1 MYNSSFVK
9 DKRRQ
14 TPSICFNWRS
24 LPILRKPAENWPLGI
39 WALTDCKS
47 QIWPPLSSK
56 CARVPGSIYTHHQV
70 SPVPVE
76 INYIIK
82 KQLSPINR
90 RKVSRWW
97 DGRWASWHFHLLPV
111 WKVFPCLLHTYSWLP
126 NMYFILN
133 VVAPSTNAPY
143 YTVSRRQ

>member
-82 KQLSPINR
+82 KQLSPTETLSIM
-90 RKVSRWW
+90 RWVM
-97 DGRWASWHFHLLPV
+97 GILAFSSS
-111 WKVFPCLLHTYSWLP
+111 PCLESFPLSLTYSWLP
-126 NMYFILN
+126 NMYFIPN

-143 YTVSRRQ
+143 YTASRRQ